1 VINSWLCDNKRAYGI
16 EGRNMDKGYK
26 NFGVAIYCQIR
37 DVQRMGDLNWLESS
51 FNLLKKNLKFN
62 KVYLETYRDEI
73 FPEKEDMIKIK
84 EFFESKG
91 IEASAGIAFVTSEMG
106 YPRTFCY
113 SNPKDL
119 EKVKG
124 IIKFSAEIFNE
135 IILDDW
141 YFTNCRCELCAKEK
155 GDKSWTEYRLERL
168 EEVSK
173 EYIIK
178 PAKSINPKV
187 NLIIKYPNWYE
198 HYQALGYNLD
208 AESKMF
214 DMIYAGTE
222 TRDPEYTQQHLQQ
235 YQSYAI
241 MRYLENVKPG
251 KNGGGWIDPYARR
264 CLDRWAEQIMLTL
277 FAKPREVTLYCY
289 GSLFESIKM
298 EDGTEKFLSYVAP
311 VAGAVFEE
319 ADLFIDKLG
328 QPIGVPCYKPYNSFG
343 EDFIHNYIGML
354 GIPVELTPEFPY
366 NSNTIFLAES
376 AKFDNTILEKIKGQL
391 SKGGNVIITSG
402 LLRALQNRGFKDIV
416 EIECTDRKIAVKDY
430 MLFMDHYKSNRE
442 IIIPEIR
449 YFTND
454 SWEIVTGMNKVNG
467 YPILL
472 QARYGGGTLYV
483 LAVPDNFSDLYA
495 LPQEALSVIRQTFM
509 RDFPVQL
516 EAPSQ
521 ICLFL
526 YDNNTFIVKS
536 FLPHSTRCSITIKKK
551 DAKLRN
557 LMPRT
562 ERYFREEYVTTR
574 FEDRTTF
581 HTFMLPGT
589 HRIFRFE

>member
-526 YDNNTFIVKS
+526 YDKVQHHNKEE
-536 FLPHSTRCSITIKKK
+536 RC
-551 DAKLRN
+551 
-557 LMPRT
+557 
-562 ERYFREEYVTTR
+562 
-574 FEDRTTF
+574 
-581 HTFMLPGT
+581 
-589 HRIFRFE
+589 